1 MGTLTCQAPEIED
14 LMRHPAGMVDD
25 LRENLSDCAQM
36 IPDPK
41 RAGFYEVRGHQLT
54 YYICVLPGS
63 GKVFLLAAWPNA

>member
-1 MGTLTCQAPEIED
+1 MGALTCRAPEIED
-14 LMRHPAGMVDD
+14 LMRHPAEMVDD

-41 RAGFYEVRGHQLT
+41 RAGFYEVQSRQLT

-63 GKVFLLAAWPNA
+63 GKVLLIAAWPNA